1 MVFVCHQMGRPIWRR
16 RMAPSLSALPLQ
28 RLPEIPEGCSTASR
42 QSISIMEI

>member
-1 MVFVCHQMGRPIWRR
+1 MVFVCHQMG